1 MICNIIENV
10 NDFVDLFLV
19 HDVSIEERKMLV
31 TTKEMYAKARE
42 GGYACIAANFWD
54 NKSLNNYVTVAEEM
68 KQPLVMAFAEA
79 HMSALSLEEAA
90 MLGKYY
96 GEKVSVPCA
105 LHLDHGQSLETVKKA
120 IALGFTSVMIDAS
133 AKSFEEN
140 VRITKEVVDYAHQY
154 GVVVEAEIGHVG
166 QASSEAGG
174 VKEGDMLD
182 HSIYTEVAEAVKFV
196 ELTNVDSLAV
206 SIGTAHGFY
215 KGTPVINFERLHELR
230 DAVPVPLILHGG
242 SSSGDEN
249 LERCATEGISK
260 INVFSDFTA
269 ATKDGVTD
277 PEAKDWLSGLTK
289 ADKNVQDLIR
299 HFYHLFHCDK

>member
-1 MICNIIENV
+1 
-10 NDFVDLFLV
+10 
-19 HDVSIEERKMLV
+19 MLV

-249 LERCATEGISK
+249 LERCATEGITK
-260 INVFSDFTA
+260 INVFTDFTVA
-269 ATKDGVTD
+269 ALDAIKGKEYDDLFKMIKDENQGIKDKLKYYYGV
-277 PEAKDWLSGLTK
+277 
-289 ADKNVQDLIR
+289 
-299 HFYHLFHCDK
+299 FHTGK